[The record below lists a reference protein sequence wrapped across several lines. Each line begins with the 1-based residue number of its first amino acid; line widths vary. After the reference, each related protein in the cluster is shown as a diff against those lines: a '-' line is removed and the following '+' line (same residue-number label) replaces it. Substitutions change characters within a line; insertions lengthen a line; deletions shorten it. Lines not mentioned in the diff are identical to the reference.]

1 MAIVVASISTNT
13 MGAGGV
19 LTKPT
24 GLAVGD
30 FMVAIVVA
38 ETIANLASPG
48 GWTNQGSRDTATY
61 AKTTLF
67 TKVADSGDVAASNFT
82 FTGTDIR
89 GGILYRITGAAT
101 SNVYFGSGNAVPA
114 GSKAH
119 VIVWS
124 GSGDNG
130 GRTVTH
136 SNYTV
141 TGGATPT
148 FTERLDSSEATGLT
162 TCFGVADGY
171 YNSDQTISAFS
182 VTLSGAIDENTTGL
196 FIIAEQQDATA
207 QISHV
212 NVSPTLNALE
222 SSNTATA
229 QISHVNVIP
238 GLNSL
243 DAVDSSDRTQ
253 WVTPTKEVTN
263 WNNPTIT

>member
-1 MAIVVASISTNT
+1 MAIAVASVSTNT
-13 MGAGGV
+13 MGTGGV

-30 FMVAIVVA
+30 LMVAIVVA
-38 ETIANLASPG
+38 ETVADLASPG
-48 GWTNQGSRDTATY
+48 GWTNQGSRDTANY
-61 AKTTLF
+61 AKTKLF

-89 GGILYRITGAAT
+89 GGILYRITGGIT
-101 SNVYFGSGNAVPA
+101 STFYFGSGNAVPT
-114 GSKAH
+114 GSKAQ

-136 SNYTV
+136 SAYSV

-148 FTERLDSSEATGLT
+148 FTERLDSSEATSLT

-171 YNSDQTISAFS
+171 YNSDTTISAFS
-182 VTLSGAIDENTTGL
+182 VTLSGAIDENISGL
-196 FIIAEQQDATA
+196 FIIVEQQNATA

-212 NVSPTLNALE
+212 NVEPTIHAPTG
-222 SSNTATA
+222 SNTSTA
-229 QISHVNVIP
+229 QISHVNAP
-238 GLNSL
+238 PTLNGLITKNSN
-243 DAVDSSDRTQ
+243 DTTQ
-253 WVTPTKEVTN
+253 WINETA
-263 WNNPTIT
+263 NPTTWINETL